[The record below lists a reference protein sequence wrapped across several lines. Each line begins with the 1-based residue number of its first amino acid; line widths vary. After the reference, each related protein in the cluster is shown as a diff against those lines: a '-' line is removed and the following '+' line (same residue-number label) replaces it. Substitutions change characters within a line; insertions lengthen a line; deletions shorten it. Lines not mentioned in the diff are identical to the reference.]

1 MTGGLYG
8 ADVAQLRSAATEFD
22 RTAQEL
28 GAIRTLLAGSVARA
42 PWRGADAD
50 RFRGEWD
57 AQHVRALTLAAQRLQ
72 DAANALRRNAD
83 AQEQTSAAAGGA
95 LLGVGG
101 GGAAGAGV
109 GASASSPS
117 GPPTSGGADAVRDWW
132 EGLTEAQ
139 RDSLLV
145 SDPLRY
151 GNLDGI
157 PLDDRVEANRLTAED
172 RLSQGGLSAEE
183 RAYLEAVVAGD
194 RNLVLYDPEG
204 ERIIEMFG
212 TPGEQTTDVLVY
224 VPGTDAAMD
233 SFFGGSAQQVG
244 AYLTDRDRSGGTV
257 AFVYKDGPWAEWNPF
272 SDRSNASEDFALDRG
287 AAVAD
292 FVAAAQ
298 GDPAFGQVETTAIA
312 HSAGMSVVSGSEVA
326 GAQYDNVLSLGGS
339 WLAPGWQPDPG
350 TSYNHYQYGIDAIN
364 YLDPFKDTP
373 HESSAFTQHVYQ
385 PETFEILGVTF
396 QNEGDNHVRIAEGA
410 RTNQEALN
418 EMYRD
423 IHR

>member
-1 MTGGLYG
+1 MTGGMYG
-8 ADVAQLRSAATEFD
+8 ADVAQLRTTAGDFD

-28 GAIRTLLAGSVARA
+28 DAIRTLLSSSVSRA
-42 PWRGADAD
+42 PWRGTDAEQ
-50 RFRGEWD
+50 FRGEWNGGH
-57 AQHVRALTLAAQRLQ
+57 ARALTLAAQRLH
-72 DAANALRRNAD
+72 DAATALRRNAD
-83 AQEQTSAAAGGA
+83 AQEHTSAADGGA
-95 LLGVGG
+95 LSGSG
-101 GGAAGAGV
+101 AGAGAGGGS
-109 GASASSPS
+109 GATAPAS
-117 GPPTSGGADAVRDWW
+117 PPTSGGADAVRDWW
-132 EGLTEAQ
+132 EGLTDAQ
-139 RDSLLV
+139 RDALIAA
-145 SDPLRY
+145 DPSRW

-172 RLSQGGLSAEE
+172 RLAQGGLSAEE

-194 RNLVLYDPEG
+194 RDLVLYDPEA

-212 TPGEQTTDVLVY
+212 TPGAQTTDVLVY

-233 SFFGGSAQQVG
+233 DFFGGTVQQVG

-257 AFVYKDGPWAEWNPF
+257 AFVYKDGPWAEWNPL
-272 SDRSNASEDFALDRG
+272 SDRSNASEDFALGRG

-292 FVAAAQ
+292 FVSAAQ
-298 GDPAFGQVETTAIA
+298 GDPAFRQVETTAIA

-339 WLAPGWQPDPG
+339 WLAPGWQADPS
-350 TSYNHYQYGIDAIN
+350 TNYNHYQYGIDAIN

-373 HESSAFTQHVYQ
+373 HESSAFSQHVFQ
-385 PETFEILGVTF
+385 PDTFEILGVTF
-396 QNEGDNHVRIAEGA
+396 QNEGENHVRIADGA
-410 RTNQEALN
+410 RTNQDALN